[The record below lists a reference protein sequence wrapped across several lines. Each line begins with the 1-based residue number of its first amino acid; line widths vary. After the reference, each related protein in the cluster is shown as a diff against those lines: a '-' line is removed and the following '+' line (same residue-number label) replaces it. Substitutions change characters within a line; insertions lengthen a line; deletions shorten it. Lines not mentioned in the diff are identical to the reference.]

1 MSRMRDAQ
9 CLSRRVVAALAGS
22 VFTLD
27 VGAVTTSTPGA
38 IEGSVRM
45 EQSLGTPVAGV
56 TIQTDDG
63 RSASTNGHGRF
74 VIPPPKRLARSP
86 QRLSV
91 RLEGHGVV
99 NDALVQGHATP
110 DSPRA
115 PMTLVVAPLTD
126 LQLWREHHLN
136 EQLVL
141 LARQHSN
148 TRPSASHINGAAIKW
163 DLSGGAVIDNHQF
176 ASTWALLAEKGP
188 ADSMPPLM
196 LRGLQAWWSSNPTAA
211 MAVLSTDKLAQ
222 QGNPVPLKACQA
234 TQAWM
239 LRTALATALGDSDGA
254 QETARQTTQ
263 AHPSCAEG
271 WHLLGALLLTQ
282 PGPAAQDE
290 AHAALTRALKLHA
303 QAPKAPTQFD
313 KRHAMSVAHDGL
325 GRLLERSARH
335 KEALAHWQQAMGLSS
350 SLQADAQGSE
360 QLRHFDGKS
369 RAGLNVARMHSALGD
384 HQGDRLTLLQ
394 VVAWRRELAKLDPSL
409 SRQTNLATSLLNLSQ
424 AHHAREDPCA
434 AIAAWQ
440 EATDILLDLS
450 DLDPFKFQGRLLKA
464 RSDAMVLKGCPVSDG
479 RMAASFLGGSLSLFS
494 EMPSHAMLE
503 ALPRSEWASS
513 IERWQAASQ
522 AAATATDK
530 RGAEQAAQWSLRVL
544 DLQLR
549 ESEGVPSP
557 ARELA
562 IARTL
567 TRIGSLQQM
576 MGQHALAVRNYAQ
589 AALRWERLRG
599 YPAAPP
605 WLPSIINTLHLRVAE
620 LTEELPR

>member
-1 MSRMRDAQ
+1 MSRMRDVQ
-9 CLSRRVVAALAGS
+9 CLGGRIVAALAGS
-22 VFTLD
+22 LFTLGA
-27 VGAVTTSTPGA
+27 GAVTTRTPEA

-45 EQSLGTPVAGV
+45 EQSLGMPVAGV

-63 RSASTNGHGRF
+63 RSASTNVQGRF
-74 VIPPPKRLARSP
+74 VIPLPKRLARSP
-86 QRLSV
+86 RGLSV

-99 NDALVQGHATP
+99 NDALVQRHATP
-110 DSPRA
+110 DSPRG
-115 PMTLVVAPLTD
+115 PMSLVVAPLPD

-141 LARQHSN
+141 LARQHSR
-148 TRPSASHINGAAIKW
+148 TQPSAGHIHGAAIKW
-163 DLSGGAVIDNHQF
+163 DLSGGAVVDTHQF

-211 MAVLSTDKLAQ
+211 MAVLSMDKLPQ
-222 QGNPVPLKACQA
+222 QGNPIPLTACQA

-239 LRTALATALGDSDGA
+239 LRTALAAALGDSDGA
-254 QETARQTTQ
+254 QETARLTTQ
-263 AHPSCAEG
+263 AHPGCAEG

-290 AHAALTRALKLHA
+290 AHAALTRALMLHA

-313 KRHAMSVAHDGL
+313 KRHAMSVAHEEL
-325 GRLLERSARH
+325 GQLLERTARH
-335 KEALAHWQQAMGLSS
+335 KEALSHRQQAMGLRS
-350 SLQADAQGSE
+350 SLQADAPGEAE

-369 RAGLNVARMHSALGD
+369 RAGLNVARMHSALGN
-384 HQGDRLTLLQ
+384 HQEARLTLLQ

-434 AIAAWQ
+434 AIAAWR
-440 EATDILLDLS
+440 EARDILLDLS
-450 DLDPFKFQGRLLKA
+450 DLDPFQFQGRLDKA
-464 RSDAMVLKGCPVSDG
+464 RSDARVLKGCPTPGG
-479 RMAASFLGGSLSLFS
+479 RMAGSFRGGPLFS
-494 EMPSHAMLE
+494 EMPSHAMLD

-513 IERWQAASQ
+513 IERWQAASH
-522 AAATATDK
+522 AATTATDK

-549 ESEGVPSP
+549 ESEEAPSP

-576 MGQHALAVRNYAQ
+576 TGQHALAVRNYAQ

-599 YPAAPP
+599 SPAAPP
-605 WLPSIINTLHLRVAE
+605 WLPSMVNTLHLRVAE

>member
-1 MSRMRDAQ
+1 MSRMRDAH
-9 CLSRRVVAALAGS
+9 CMGRRVVAALAGS
-22 VFTLD
+22 VFAL
-27 VGAVTTSTPGA
+27 GASAITPGTPDA

-45 EQSLGTPVAGV
+45 KQSLGMPMAGV

-63 RSASTNGHGRF
+63 RSASTNAQGRF
-74 VIPPPKRLARSP
+74 VIPPNKRRARSP
-86 QRLSV
+86 RRLSV

-99 NDALVQGHATP
+99 NDALLHRDATA
-110 DSPRA
+110 DSSGGSVN
-115 PMTLVVAPLTD
+115 LVLAPLTD

-141 LARQHSN
+141 LARQHSS
-148 TRPSASHINGAAIKW
+148 TRPSAGHINGAAIKW
-163 DLSGGAVIDNHQF
+163 DFSGGAVVDAHQF
-176 ASTWALLAEKGP
+176 ASTWALLAEKGS
-188 ADSMPPLM
+188 ADSMPPLL
-196 LRGLQAWWSSNPTAA
+196 LRGLHAWWTSNPTAA
-211 MAVLSTDKLAQ
+211 MAVLSMDKLQQ
-222 QGNPVPLKACQA
+222 QGHQVPLKACQA

-239 LRTALATALGDSDGA
+239 LRTALAAALGDSDGA
-254 QETARQTTQ
+254 QEVARQTTQ
-263 AHPSCAEG
+263 THPDCAEG
-271 WHLLGALLLTQ
+271 WHLLGALLLTRQ
-282 PGPAAQDE
+282 GSAAQDE
-290 AHAALTRALKLHA
+290 AHAALTRALRLHA
-303 QAPKAPTQFD
+303 QAPNAPTQFD
-313 KRHAMSVAHDGL
+313 KRHAMSVAHDEL
-325 GRLLERSARH
+325 GRLLERTARH
-335 KEALAHWQQAMGLSS
+335 GKALAHWQQAMGLSS
-350 SLQADAQGSE
+350 SLQADAQGAE

-384 HQGDRLTLLQ
+384 HQRAGHTLLQ

-424 AHHAREDPCA
+424 ALHAREDPCA

-440 EATDILLDLS
+440 EARDILLDLS
-450 DLDPFKFQGRLLKA
+450 DLDPFKFQGRLHKA
-464 RSDAMVLKGCPVSDG
+464 RSDARVLKGCPTSEG
-479 RMAASFLGGSLSLFS
+479 QMTGSFRGGSLFS

-513 IERWQAASQ
+513 IERWQAASHV
-522 AAATATDK
+522 AVTATDK

-549 ESEGVPSP
+549 ESEEAPSP

-576 MGQHALAVRNYAQ
+576 TGQHALAVRNYAQ

-599 YPAAPP
+599 SPAAPP
-605 WLPSIINTLHLRVAE
+605 WLPSMVNTLHLRVAE